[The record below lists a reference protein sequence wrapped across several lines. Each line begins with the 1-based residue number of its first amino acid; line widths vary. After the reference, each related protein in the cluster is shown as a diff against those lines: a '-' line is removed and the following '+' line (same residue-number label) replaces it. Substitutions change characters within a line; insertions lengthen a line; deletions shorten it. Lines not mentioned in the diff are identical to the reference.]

1 VDPKEAYTERDTGAL
16 DPELVEIY
24 TGEAEEHLRSITAG
38 LARLEKKPDSRQ
50 TLQEIRRAV
59 HTLKSAAAVVGFS
72 TIAGLAHRLEDLLDS
87 LYESAQPVPQEAMKV
102 LLTGTDIL
110 GRLAKD
116 SPEKL
121 DSAIDELHSSLNQLA
136 PKKDSIEIAIG
147 ELLSA
152 AMGMDGLSSPRGRGA
167 SDNTK
172 VIRIR
177 QSRLD
182 ALADLMSD
190 LVACTRDLT
199 DRVGKLQVSGRARL
213 PDEIQSVLQ
222 RQQKITN
229 EIEDG
234 LRDMR
239 LLPVGVL
246 AMRLQ
251 RMVRATADQQ
261 RKRAELALE
270 GAGVELETTMI
281 DQIVGPLLHVLRNAV
296 AHGIE
301 PPAVRKQLGKPECGT
316 ITLRASYE
324 YDLVVLR
331 VTDDGR
337 GLDTEAIRKR
347 AIELGHVTAAAAGEI
362 ADQELHRLIFKP
374 GFSTAESLSE
384 VAGRGIGMDAVEDIV
399 SRLNGEIGVESL
411 PGKGTAFTI
420 QLPKN
425 VPASMVTIMTIDD
438 SPSIRRANAKVIE
451 SAGWTPLDAT
461 NGLDALEQLRYL
473 KDTPKAF
480 LLDIEMPHMDGFGF
494 LAAVKEH
501 PAYWNI
507 PVIVITSR
515 DGEEH
520 RKKAMELGAADYL
533 VKPYDEQVLIQRLRR
548 LVS

>member
-1 VDPKEAYTERDTGAL
+1 MDSKEAYTERETGAL

-24 TGEAEEHLRSITAG
+24 TGEAIEHLRSITAG
-38 LARLEKKPDSRQ
+38 LARLEKKPESRQ

-59 HTLKSAAAVVGFS
+59 HTLKSAAAVVGFT

-87 LYESAQPVPQEAMKV
+87 LYEGAQPVSQEAMTV
-102 LLTGTDIL
+102 LSKGTDIL
-110 GRLAKD
+110 GRLAKE
-116 SPEKL
+116 SPEQL
-121 DSAIDELHSSLNQLA
+121 HSAIDELHTSLNRLV
-136 PKKDSIEIAIG
+136 PRKNSIENEIG
-147 ELLSA
+147 ELLQA
-152 AMGMDGLSSPRGRGA
+152 AMGTGLSSARGRGA
-167 SDNTK
+167 IDTTK
-172 VIRIR
+172 VVRIR

-182 ALADLMSD
+182 ALADLMND
-190 LVACTRDLT
+190 LVACTRDLA
-199 DRVGKLQVSGRARL
+199 DRVAKLQSGRARL
-213 PDEIQSVLQ
+213 PNEIQSVLL
-222 RQQKITN
+222 RQHKITN

-239 LLPVGVL
+239 LLPMGVL

-261 RKRAELALE
+261 RKRAEFVLE
-270 GAGVELETTMI
+270 GGGVELETTMI

-301 PPAVRKQLGKPECGT
+301 PPAIRKQLGKSECGT
-316 ITLRASYE
+316 VTLRASYK

-331 VTDDGR
+331 VTDDGQ

-347 AIELGHVTAAAAGEI
+347 AIELGHVSAAAAGEI
-362 ADQELHRLIFKP
+362 AHQELHRLIFKP

-399 SRLNGEIGVESL
+399 SRLNGEIGVESR

-480 LLDIEMPHMDGFGF
+480 LLDLEMPQMDGYGF
-494 LAAVKEH
+494 LAALKEH
-501 PAYWNI
+501 PAFWNI

-533 VKPYDEQVLIQRLRR
+533 VKPYDEQVLTQRLRR